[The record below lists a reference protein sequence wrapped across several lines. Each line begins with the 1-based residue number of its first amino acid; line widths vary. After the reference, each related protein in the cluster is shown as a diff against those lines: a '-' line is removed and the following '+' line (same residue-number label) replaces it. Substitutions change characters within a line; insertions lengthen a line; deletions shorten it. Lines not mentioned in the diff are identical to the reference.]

1 MNHVVVIMF
10 ILYLANKRSILSICS
25 NFNPKSVTTF
35 GEIENFINDRQQK
48 DIMYVRCTTIDQNF
62 PIWSTYIYIQN
73 LKNMKKV
80 MEFCV
85 RIYKFIHTTVI
96 RKFAIWYFPKDLEF
110 SQFSKRIYNL
120 YIYIGKFRK
129 FPREYSWK
137 LAENKR
143 IEILNRTS
151 FVNQTERYG
160 ECIEC
165 VHRPQV
171 LEQMR
176 NEFDGTGGSL
186 MSIGFSILF
195 HILKLY
201 IFEIYILNR
210 NFEST
215 PRGRC
220 FEKF

>member
-1 MNHVVVIMF
+1 MYNHRPKF
-10 ILYLANKRSILSICS
+10 S
-25 NFNPKSVTTF
+25 NL
-35 GEIENFINDRQQK
+35 I
-48 DIMYVRCTTIDQNF
+48 
-62 PIWSTYIYIQN
+62 YIYIYTYRIWRIWRKLWNSAYVSTN
-73 LKNMKKV
+73 LY
-80 MEFCV
+80 
-85 RIYKFIHTTVI
+85 IQLIH
-96 RKFAIWYFPKDLEF
+96 KFAIWYFPKDLEF